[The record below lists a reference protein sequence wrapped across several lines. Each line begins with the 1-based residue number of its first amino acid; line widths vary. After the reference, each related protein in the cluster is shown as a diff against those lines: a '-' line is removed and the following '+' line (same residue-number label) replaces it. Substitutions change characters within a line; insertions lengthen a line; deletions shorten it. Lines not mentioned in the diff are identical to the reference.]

1 MTGTGKTYTIFGT
14 KNCPGLVPHCCNA
27 LFESALHRVPND
39 TFLEISCFEIYNE
52 HVYDLLANSTE
63 DEVEKVSLRVRE
75 HPSHGPYV
83 ENLSKHAVSH
93 LADVQRL
100 IDRGMALRAT
110 AETLANPK
118 SSRSHSVV
126 TIYINQNVKSSSGVV
141 ALQSK
146 LHLID
151 LAGSEK
157 IQHTRS
163 PCYMSE
169 TKSINKSL
177 CTLSLVI
184 RRLADM
190 AKEEALNAPHS
201 SPSSPSSLNHLP
213 MQSTRRQRIYV
224 PYRDS
229 KLTWLLRD
237 SLGGHSK
244 TAVIVTVSSS
254 EICRQETLRSLRF
267 AQRIRMIKN
276 HPISNKVG
284 NCSINQSSL
293 SAFWKDINGDSLD
306 RLKGEVGGWRKL
318 QPQYGGLQMQL
329 CRHKGLQT
337 SLVDILL
344 HKVDNL
350 EGNRKTRKQRFVQR
364 GTQCFSERIARQLNL
379 PQISKNRKQR
389 PPFKL
394 RSCHSENLDPLE
406 FEAVSN
412 SSKITLNRGCQT
424 YHVVN
429 DSNITEI
436 ISMNTESGSFDIHLP
451 IKLHSRSLP
460 NIYGK
465 WRDPKPLFSPFK
477 STLEWIR
484 NQDPL
489 KRIYTSGSSTRI
501 ISTDSLDILIPQD
514 MDEEVKQF
522 KHTPKSDLFVPE
534 FIPLPSVNSPI
545 SLINPKAG
553 KPFKYSKFMRKDGK
567 CLNPHHEEIS
577 LKAASYADLT
587 DYQAYF
593 QSRHEDS
600 PDHTN
605 DSISWQL
612 SRKSNLL
619 PRGLFLNCPLDAE
632 PDVLTAVTSLR
643 ASTSSF
649 GDMNEENRFL
659 RIQTAKSSTDMV
671 NRIDEGKYGNSY
683 FCLVTSPHL
692 TQKSPPQ
699 CTPRFYGFVKTA
711 RISLNGGKCSLQT
724 SPIGPAYLFLFFV
737 IKRLFVSINRGVT

>member
-1 MTGTGKTYTIFGT
+1 MPNRQADDNDSEILRIHSNAITVLSSRAQPARSSLESQNEVPSIFYNLTPLLFQIFKCIGLKTVKECLDGFNCSIFAYGMTGTGKTYTIFGT

-100 IDRGMALRAT
+100 IDRGMALSCTRAT

-306 RLKGEVGGWRKL
+306 RLKGEVGGWRKVGKTEL
-318 QPQYGGLQMQL
+318 
-329 CRHKGLQT
+329 
-337 SLVDILL
+337 I
-344 HKVDNL
+344 KV
-350 EGNRKTRKQRFVQR
+350 
-364 GTQCFSERIARQLNL
+364 
-379 PQISKNRKQR
+379 
-389 PPFKL
+389 
-394 RSCHSENLDPLE
+394 
-406 FEAVSN
+406 
-412 SSKITLNRGCQT
+412 
-424 YHVVN
+424 
-429 DSNITEI
+429 
-436 ISMNTESGSFDIHLP
+436 
-451 IKLHSRSLP
+451 
-460 NIYGK
+460 
-465 WRDPKPLFSPFK
+465 
-477 STLEWIR
+477 
-484 NQDPL
+484 
-489 KRIYTSGSSTRI
+489 
-501 ISTDSLDILIPQD
+501 
-514 MDEEVKQF
+514 
-522 KHTPKSDLFVPE
+522 
-534 FIPLPSVNSPI
+534 
-545 SLINPKAG
+545 
-553 KPFKYSKFMRKDGK
+553 
-567 CLNPHHEEIS
+567 
-577 LKAASYADLT
+577 
-587 DYQAYF
+587 
-593 QSRHEDS
+593 
-600 PDHTN
+600 
-605 DSISWQL
+605 
-612 SRKSNLL
+612 
-619 PRGLFLNCPLDAE
+619 
-632 PDVLTAVTSLR
+632 
-643 ASTSSF
+643 
-649 GDMNEENRFL
+649 
-659 RIQTAKSSTDMV
+659 
-671 NRIDEGKYGNSY
+671 
-683 FCLVTSPHL
+683 
-692 TQKSPPQ
+692 
-699 CTPRFYGFVKTA
+699 
-711 RISLNGGKCSLQT
+711 
-724 SPIGPAYLFLFFV
+724 
-737 IKRLFVSINRGVT
+737 